1 MVAHSTA
8 IKPTA
13 HPIRLRLG
21 GVDGRERLGFL
32 VLRLVIF
39 FRLLIYARC
48 TLGDGFSAAALSA
61 IDYSKVIATVEP
73 LKW

>member
-1 MVAHSTA
+1 MVAHTTA
-8 IKPTA
+8 LKPTA

-39 FRLLIYARC
+39 FRLLIFRRR
-48 TLGDGFSAAALSA
+48 TRGDGCSVAGLACA
-61 IDYSKVIATVEP
+61 
-73 LKW
+73 